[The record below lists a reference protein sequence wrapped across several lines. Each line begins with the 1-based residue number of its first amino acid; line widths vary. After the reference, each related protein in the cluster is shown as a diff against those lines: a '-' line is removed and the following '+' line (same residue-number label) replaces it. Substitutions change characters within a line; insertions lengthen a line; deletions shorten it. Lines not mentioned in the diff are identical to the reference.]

1 MKRLLISAA
10 VVATSFSL
18 QAQTKWVIDPVHSSV
33 NFNIEHLVISEVE
46 GKFKTYNGTISAT
59 KPDLTD
65 AVIDFAVDIKSI
77 DTDNDMR
84 DKHLIS
90 PDFFE
95 ADKYPQ
101 MTFKSTSLKKLSGN
115 KYLLSGNLT
124 IHGITK
130 PAKFD
135 VTYGGT
141 AKDSYGNTKAGFK
154 AKSVINRYDYGL
166 KYNSLTEAGGAT
178 LGREVEI
185 DLKLQFA
192 QAK

>member
-166 KYNSLTEAGGAT
+166 
-178 LGREVEI
+178 
-185 DLKLQFA
+185 
-192 QAK
+192 